1 MEQSACHLNDLYSV
15 PSLEK
20 GGKCLLPNQSL
31 ELHIIT
37 YIKQLVYSRQSIN
50 ISYIN
55 AV

>member
-1 MEQSACHLNDLYSV
+1 MEQSACDLSDLYSV
-15 PSLEK
+15 PLEK
-20 GGKCLLPNQSL
+20 GGKCLLPNKSL

-50 ISYIN
+50 ISNIN